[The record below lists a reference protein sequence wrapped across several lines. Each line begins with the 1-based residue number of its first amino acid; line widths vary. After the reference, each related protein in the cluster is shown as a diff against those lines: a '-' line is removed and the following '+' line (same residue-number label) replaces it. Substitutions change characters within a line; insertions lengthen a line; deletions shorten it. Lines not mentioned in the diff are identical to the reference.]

1 MIKTSLQV
9 IVLDELKEYLVP
21 LSPQEYLHLEESIV
35 SEGCRDS
42 LIVWAKENAELVL
55 VDGHNRF
62 KICTEKSIPYEVR
75 QVEFSDIEEVKA
87 WMIDNQ
93 LGRRNLNP
101 DQLSY
106 YRGLKYLALRRSK
119 GGYENVK
126 SKGQAEVSTTE
137 LLSEQFKVS
146 ESTIKRDSKFAEG
159 LDLIGK
165 SNADLKRRILLGEVK
180 VKKSDI
186 QIFSDAKDSSKI
198 IIRNEADLLNKAR
211 SLKDAVLDDV
221 ESSIKRMESERKES
235 AQEIIRGKEP
245 LFLDREGRLT
255 RIKGMILA
263 AINKAIN
270 DKDVKAILELK
281 SLIERLEHELF
292 D

>member
-1 MIKTSLQV
+1 MQ
-9 IVLDELKEYLVP
+9 
-21 LSPQEYLHLEESIV
+21 
-35 SEGCRDS
+35 
-42 LIVWAKENAELVL
+42 
-55 VDGHNRF
+55 
-62 KICTEKSIPYEVR
+62 
-75 QVEFSDIEEVKA
+75 
-87 WMIDNQ
+87 
-93 LGRRNLNP
+93 
-101 DQLSY
+101 
-106 YRGLKYLALRRSK
+106 
-119 GGYENVK
+119 
-126 SKGQAEVSTTE
+126 
-137 LLSEQFKVS
+137 QFV
-146 ESTIKRDSKFAEG
+146 
-159 LDLIGK
+159 LIGK